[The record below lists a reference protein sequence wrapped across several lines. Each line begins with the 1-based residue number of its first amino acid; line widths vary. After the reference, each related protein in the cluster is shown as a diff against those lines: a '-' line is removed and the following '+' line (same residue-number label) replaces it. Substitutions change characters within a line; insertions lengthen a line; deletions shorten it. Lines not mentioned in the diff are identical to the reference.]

1 MTKIDIISGFLGAG
15 KTTLI
20 KRLLATH
27 LHDEKVILI
36 ENEFGEI
43 GIDAGFLKETKVE
56 IKELN
61 QGCICCSLQGDFATA
76 LTEIKTKYNPT
87 RIIIEPSG
95 VGKLSDIVKA
105 VVDANLSDVK
115 LNALVCVCD
124 ANKAK
129 MYLKNFGEF
138 YVDQVAH
145 AKTIFLSRADVAT
158 EAKMQECL
166 EIVRE
171 INDKAIIVTTP
182 INELSDG
189 TLIDSYEAKNDDFEA
204 KLLEEVK
211 HMHHHHHD
219 DEECECGHHHHDD
232 EECECGHH
240 HHDDEECECGHHHHD
255 DEECGCGHHHHDDE
269 ECECGHH
276 HHDDE
281 ECGCGHHH
289 HDDEECE
296 CGHHHHDHDADEV
309 FTSYGFETT
318 HKYSHD
324 ELEAI
329 LHELSFG
336 EKYGFILRSKGIV
349 AGIDGWYHFD
359 MVPEETNVRHGEA
372 ASVGKICVIGSK
384 LNKEEI
390 KKIFIK

>member
-20 KRLLATH
+20 KKLINEALTG
-27 LHDEKVILI
+27 EKLVLI

-232 EECECGHH
+232 Q
-240 HHDDEECECGHHHHD
+240 
-255 DEECGCGHHHHDDE
+255 
-269 ECECGHH
+269 
-276 HHDDE
+276 
-281 ECGCGHHH
+281 
-289 HDDEECE
+289 ECE

-390 KKIFIK
+390 KKLFIK

>member
-255 DEECGCGHHHHDDE
+255 DEECGCGHHH
-269 ECECGHH
+269 
-276 HHDDE
+276 DDE
-281 ECGCGHHH
+281 ECGCGHH

-390 KKIFIK
+390 KKLFIK

>member
-240 HHDDEECECGHHHHD
+240 HHDDEECGCGHHHD

-269 ECECGHH
+269 EC
-276 HHDDE
+276 
-281 ECGCGHHH
+281 GCGHH

-390 KKIFIK
+390 KKLFIK

>member
-269 ECECGHH
+269 EC
-276 HHDDE
+276 
-281 ECGCGHHH
+281 GCGHH

-329 LHELSFG
+329 LHELSFS

-390 KKIFIK
+390 KKLFIK

>member
-240 HHDDEECECGHHHHD
+240 HHD
-255 DEECGCGHHHHDDE
+255 
-269 ECECGHH
+269 
-276 HHDDE
+276 
-281 ECGCGHHH
+281 
-289 HDDEECE
+289 
-296 CGHHHHDHDADEV
+296 HDADEV

-318 HKYSHD
+318 HKYSYD

-390 KKIFIK
+390 KKLFIK

>member
-219 DEECECGHHHHDD
+219 DEEC
-232 EECECGHH
+232 
-240 HHDDEECECGHHHHD
+240 
-255 DEECGCGHHHHDDE
+255 GCG
-269 ECECGHH
+269 
-276 HHDDE
+276 
-281 ECGCGHHH
+281 HH

-390 KKIFIK
+390 KKLFIK

>member
-211 HMHHHHHD
+211 HMHHHHHG
-219 DEECECGHHHHDD
+219 DEECECGY
-232 EECECGHH
+232 H

-281 ECGCGHHH
+281 ECECGHHH

-390 KKIFIK
+390 KKLFIK

>member
-76 LTEIKTKYNPT
+76 LTEIKTKYNPN

-105 VVDANLSDVK
+105 VVDANLSDVE

-138 YVDQVAH
+138 YTDQVAH

-166 EIVRE
+166 DIVRG
-171 INDKAIIVTTP
+171 INSEAIIVTTP
-182 INELSDG
+182 ISELSDG
-189 TLIDSYEAKNDDFEA
+189 ALIDSYEAKNDDFEA
-204 KLLEEVK
+204 SLLEEVK
-211 HMHHHHHD
+211 HMHHHHHHHHDDDEEECSCGCHHHDDDD
-219 DEECECGHHHHDD
+219 DEECSCGHHHHDD
-232 EECECGHH
+232 DDDDECSCGHH
-240 HHDDEECECGHHHHD
+240 HHDDD
-255 DEECGCGHHHHDDE
+255 DEEECSCGH
-269 ECECGHH
+269 
-276 HHDDE
+276 
-281 ECGCGHHH
+281 
-289 HDDEECE
+289 
-296 CGHHHHDHDADEV
+296 HHHHDHDADEV

-318 HKYSHD
+318 HKYSSD

-329 LHELSFG
+329 LHELSYD
-336 EKYGFILRSKGIV
+336 EKYGVILRSKGIV
-349 AGIDGWYHFD
+349 NGIDGWYHFD
-359 MVPEETNVRHGEA
+359 MVPEESNVRHGEA
-372 ASVGKICVIGSK
+372 ASVGKVCVIGSK
-384 LNKEEI
+384 LNKAEI
-390 KKIFIK
+390 KKLFIK

>member
-43 GIDAGFLKETKVE
+43 GIDAGFLKETKVD

-76 LTEIKTKYNPT
+76 LTEIKTKYNPN

-105 VVDANLSDVK
+105 VVDANLSDVE

-138 YVDQVAH
+138 YTDQGAH

-166 EIVRE
+166 EIVRG
-171 INDKAIIVTTP
+171 INSEAIIVTTP
-182 INELSDG
+182 ISELSDG
-189 TLIDSYEAKNDDFEA
+189 ALIDSYEAKNDDFEA
-204 KLLEEVK
+204 SLLEEVK
-211 HMHHHHHD
+211 HMHHHHHHHHDD
-219 DEECECGHHHHDD
+219 DEEECSCGCHHHDDDDDEEECSCGHHHHHDDDD
-232 EECECGHH
+232 EEECSCGH
-240 HHDDEECECGHHHHD
+240 
-255 DEECGCGHHHHDDE
+255 
-269 ECECGHH
+269 
-276 HHDDE
+276 
-281 ECGCGHHH
+281 
-289 HDDEECE
+289 
-296 CGHHHHDHDADEV
+296 HHHHDHDADEV

-318 HKYSHD
+318 HKYSSE

-329 LHELSFG
+329 LHELSYN
-336 EKYGFILRSKGIV
+336 EKYGVILRSKGIV
-349 AGIDGWYHFD
+349 NGIDGWYHFD
-359 MVPEETNVRHGEA
+359 MVPEESNVRHGEA
-372 ASVGKICVIGSK
+372 ASVGKVCVIGSK
-384 LNKEEI
+384 LNKAEI
-390 KKIFIK
+390 KKLFIK

>member
-240 HHDDEECECGHHHHD
+240 HHD
-255 DEECGCGHHHHDDE
+255 
-269 ECECGHH
+269 
-276 HHDDE
+276 
-281 ECGCGHHH
+281 
-289 HDDEECE
+289 
-296 CGHHHHDHDADEV
+296 HDADEV

-390 KKIFIK
+390 KKLFIK

>member
-211 HMHHHHHD
+211 HMHHHH
-219 DEECECGHHHHDD
+219 DD

-276 HHDDE
+276 HDDE
-281 ECGCGHHH
+281 ECGCGHH

-390 KKIFIK
+390 KKLFIK

>member
-15 KTTLI
+15 KTTLT

-240 HHDDEECECGHHHHD
+240 HHDDEECGCGHHHHD
-255 DEECGCGHHHHDDE
+255 DEECGCGHHH
-269 ECECGHH
+269 
-276 HHDDE
+276 DDE
-281 ECGCGHHH
+281 ECGCGHH

-390 KKIFIK
+390 KKLFIK

>member
-232 EECECGHH
+232 EECECGHY
-240 HHDDEECECGHHHHD
+240 HHD

-269 ECECGHH
+269 ECGCGH

-281 ECGCGHHH
+281 ECGCGHH

-390 KKIFIK
+390 KKLFIK

>member
-189 TLIDSYEAKNDDFEA
+189 TLIDSYEAKNDDFEV

-219 DEECECGHHHHDD
+219 DEECE
-232 EECECGHH
+232 
-240 HHDDEECECGHHHHD
+240 
-255 DEECGCGHHHHDDE
+255 
-269 ECECGHH
+269 
-276 HHDDE
+276 
-281 ECGCGHHH
+281 CGHHH

-390 KKIFIK
+390 KKLFIK

>member
-158 EAKMQECL
+158 DAKMQECL

-240 HHDDEECECGHHHHD
+240 HHDDEEC
-255 DEECGCGHHHHDDE
+255 GCGHHHHDDE
-269 ECECGHH
+269 ECECEH

-390 KKIFIK
+390 KKLFIK

>member
-289 HDDEECE
+289 D
-296 CGHHHHDHDADEV
+296 DEV

-390 KKIFIK
+390 KKLFIK

>member
-138 YVDQVAH
+138 YIDQVAH

-211 HMHHHHHD
+211 HMHHHHH
-219 DEECECGHHHHDD
+219 
-232 EECECGHH
+232 
-240 HHDDEECECGHHHHD
+240 HDDEECECGHHHHD
-255 DEECGCGHHHHDDE
+255 DEECGCGHHHHD
-269 ECECGHH
+269 
-276 HHDDE
+276 
-281 ECGCGHHH
+281 
-289 HDDEECE
+289 
-296 CGHHHHDHDADEV
+296 HDADEV

-318 HKYSHD
+318 HKYSYD

-390 KKIFIK
+390 KKLFIK

>member
-240 HHDDEECECGHHHHD
+240 HHDDEECGCGHHHD
-255 DEECGCGHHHHDDE
+255 DEECG
-269 ECECGHH
+269 CGHH

-390 KKIFIK
+390 KKLFIK

>member
-189 TLIDSYEAKNDDFEA
+189 TLIDSYEAKNDEFEA

-240 HHDDEECECGHHHHD
+240 HHDDEECGCGHHHHD
-255 DEECGCGHHHHDDE
+255 DEECGCGHHH
-269 ECECGHH
+269 
-276 HHDDE
+276 DDE
-281 ECGCGHHH
+281 ECGCGHH

-390 KKIFIK
+390 KKLFIK

>member
-43 GIDAGFLKETKVE
+43 GIDAGFLKETKVD

-76 LTEIKTKYNPT
+76 LTEIKTKYNPN

-105 VVDANLSDVK
+105 VVDANLSDVE

-138 YVDQVAH
+138 YTDQVAH

-166 EIVRE
+166 EIVRG
-171 INDKAIIVTTP
+171 INSEAIIVTTP
-182 INELSDG
+182 ISELSDG
-189 TLIDSYEAKNDDFEA
+189 ALIDSYEAKNDDFEA
-204 KLLEEVK
+204 SLLEEVK
-211 HMHHHHHD
+211 HMHHHHHHHHDD
-219 DEECECGHHHHDD
+219 DEEECSCGHHHHHDDDD
-232 EECECGHH
+232 EEECSCGHH
-240 HHDDEECECGHHHHD
+240 HHHDDDDEEECSCGHHHHHDDD
-255 DEECGCGHHHHDDE
+255 DEEECSCGHHHHHDDDDE
-269 ECECGHH
+269 EECSCGH
-276 HHDDE
+276 
-281 ECGCGHHH
+281 
-289 HDDEECE
+289 
-296 CGHHHHDHDADEV
+296 HHHHDHDADEV

-318 HKYSHD
+318 HKYSSE

-329 LHELSFG
+329 LHELSYN
-336 EKYGFILRSKGIV
+336 EKYGVILRSKGIV
-349 AGIDGWYHFD
+349 NGIDGWYHFD
-359 MVPEETNVRHGEA
+359 MVPEESNVRHGEA
-372 ASVGKICVIGSK
+372 ASVGKVCVIGSK
-384 LNKEEI
+384 LNKAEI
-390 KKIFIK
+390 KKLFIK

>member
-138 YVDQVAH
+138 YIDQVAH

-211 HMHHHHHD
+211 HMHHHHHHDDEECECGHHHHD

-269 ECECGHH
+269 ECG
-276 HHDDE
+276 
-281 ECGCGHHH
+281 
-289 HDDEECE
+289 

-390 KKIFIK
+390 KKLFIK

>member
-211 HMHHHHHD
+211 HMHHHH
-219 DEECECGHHHHDD
+219 DD

-269 ECECGHH
+269 ECGCGH

-281 ECGCGHHH
+281 ECGCGHH

-390 KKIFIK
+390 KKLFIK

>member
-211 HMHHHHHD
+211 HMHHHHHG
-219 DEECECGHHHHDD
+219 DEECE
-232 EECECGHH
+232 
-240 HHDDEECECGHHHHD
+240 
-255 DEECGCGHHHHDDE
+255 
-269 ECECGHH
+269 
-276 HHDDE
+276 
-281 ECGCGHHH
+281 CGHHH

-390 KKIFIK
+390 KKLFIK

>member
-138 YVDQVAH
+138 YIDQVAH

-211 HMHHHHHD
+211 HMHHHHHHDDEECECGHHHHD

-255 DEECGCGHHHHDDE
+255 DEECGCGHHHHD
-269 ECECGHH
+269 
-276 HHDDE
+276 
-281 ECGCGHHH
+281 
-289 HDDEECE
+289 
-296 CGHHHHDHDADEV
+296 HDADEV

-318 HKYSHD
+318 HKYSYD

-390 KKIFIK
+390 KKLFIK

>member
-240 HHDDEECECGHHHHD
+240 HHD
-255 DEECGCGHHHHDDE
+255 
-269 ECECGHH
+269 
-276 HHDDE
+276 
-281 ECGCGHHH
+281 
-289 HDDEECE
+289 
-296 CGHHHHDHDADEV
+296 ADEV

-390 KKIFIK
+390 KKLFIK

>member
-240 HHDDEECECGHHHHD
+240 HHDDEEC
-255 DEECGCGHHHHDDE
+255 GCGHHHDDE
-269 ECECGHH
+269 ECECGH

-390 KKIFIK
+390 KKLFIK

>member
-240 HHDDEECECGHHHHD
+240 HHDDEECGCGHHHD
-255 DEECGCGHHHHDDE
+255 DEECGCGHHHDHDA
-269 ECECGHH
+269 
-276 HHDDE
+276 E

-390 KKIFIK
+390 KKLFIK

>member
-240 HHDDEECECGHHHHD
+240 HYDDEECECGHHHHD

-269 ECECGHH
+269 EC
-276 HHDDE
+276 
-281 ECGCGHHH
+281 GCGHH

-390 KKIFIK
+390 KKLFIK

>member
-138 YVDQVAH
+138 YIDQVAH

-211 HMHHHHHD
+211 HMHHHHHHDDEECECGHHHHDDEECECGHHHHD

-255 DEECGCGHHHHDDE
+255 DEECG
-269 ECECGHH
+269 
-276 HHDDE
+276 
-281 ECGCGHHH
+281 
-289 HDDEECE
+289 

-390 KKIFIK
+390 KKLFIK

>member
-138 YVDQVAH
+138 YIDQVAH

-219 DEECECGHHHHDD
+219 DEECECEHHHHDDEECECGHHHHDDEECRCGHHHHDD

-255 DEECGCGHHHHDDE
+255 DEECG
-269 ECECGHH
+269 
-276 HHDDE
+276 
-281 ECGCGHHH
+281 
-289 HDDEECE
+289 

-359 MVPEETNVRHGEA
+359 IVPEETNVRHGEA

-390 KKIFIK
+390 KKLFIK

>member
-219 DEECECGHHHHDD
+219 DEECECGHHHHD
-232 EECECGHH
+232 
-240 HHDDEECECGHHHHD
+240 
-255 DEECGCGHHHHDDE
+255 
-269 ECECGHH
+269 
-276 HHDDE
+276 
-281 ECGCGHHH
+281 
-289 HDDEECE
+289 
-296 CGHHHHDHDADEV
+296 HDADEV

-390 KKIFIK
+390 KKLFIK

>member
-232 EECECGHH
+232 EECGCGHH

-269 ECECGHH
+269 EC
-276 HHDDE
+276 
-281 ECGCGHHH
+281 GCGHH

-390 KKIFIK
+390 KKLFIK

>member
-240 HHDDEECECGHHHHD
+240 HHDDEECGCGHHHHD
-255 DEECGCGHHHHDDE
+255 DEECGCGHHH
-269 ECECGHH
+269 
-276 HHDDE
+276 DDE
-281 ECGCGHHH
+281 ECGCGHH

-390 KKIFIK
+390 KKLFIK

>member
-43 GIDAGFLKETKVE
+43 GIDAGFLKETKIE

-240 HHDDEECECGHHHHD
+240 HHD
-255 DEECGCGHHHHDDE
+255 
-269 ECECGHH
+269 
-276 HHDDE
+276 
-281 ECGCGHHH
+281 
-289 HDDEECE
+289 
-296 CGHHHHDHDADEV
+296 HDADEV

-390 KKIFIK
+390 KKLFIK

>member
-1 MTKIDIISGFLGAG
+1 
-15 KTTLI
+15 
-20 KRLLATH
+20 
-27 LHDEKVILI
+27 
-36 ENEFGEI
+36 
-43 GIDAGFLKETKVE
+43 
-56 IKELN
+56 
-61 QGCICCSLQGDFATA
+61 
-76 LTEIKTKYNPT
+76 
-87 RIIIEPSG
+87 
-95 VGKLSDIVKA
+95 
-105 VVDANLSDVK
+105 
-115 LNALVCVCD
+115 
-124 ANKAK
+124 
-129 MYLKNFGEF
+129 
-138 YVDQVAH
+138 
-145 AKTIFLSRADVAT
+145 
-158 EAKMQECL
+158 MQECL

-232 EECECGHH
+232 EECE
-240 HHDDEECECGHHHHD
+240 
-255 DEECGCGHHHHDDE
+255 
-269 ECECGHH
+269 
-276 HHDDE
+276 
-281 ECGCGHHH
+281 CGHHH

-390 KKIFIK
+390 KKLFIK

>member
-145 AKTIFLSRADVAT
+145 AKTIFLSRTDVAT

-219 DEECECGHHHHDD
+219 DEECE
-232 EECECGHH
+232 
-240 HHDDEECECGHHHHD
+240 
-255 DEECGCGHHHHDDE
+255 
-269 ECECGHH
+269 
-276 HHDDE
+276 
-281 ECGCGHHH
+281 CGHHH

-390 KKIFIK
+390 KKLFIK